1 VHLTG
6 IRAIACAVCVV
17 SFGADSGAAGD
28 VTSSIRQQVRED
40 GGFER
45 IVVSTDEQLSLA
57 TLVGQADLVVE
68 ASMTGRRSFLDD
80 SEMHIYTDYTF
91 MVQDVIKTG
100 TLPAVRG
107 GSTITI
113 RREGGTVDVDGR
125 PAVTI
130 ENDFPVFDAREPYIL
145 FLTQASSGSAY
156 SVLAG
161 PQGAFTAGDAITP
174 VAARL
179 ADAAERPSPTS
190 RAAFLGEVRALLK
203 FTE

>member
-1 VHLTG
+1 MHLTG
-6 IRAIACAVCVV
+6 IRAIACGVCIV
-17 SFGADSGAAGD
+17 SFGVDSGAAGD
-28 VTSSIRQQVRED
+28 VTSSIPRQVRED

-57 TLVGQADLVVE
+57 NLVGQADLVVE

-91 MVQDVIKTG
+91 IVQAVIKTRQV
-100 TLPAVRG
+100 PVVRG
-107 GSTITI
+107 GSTISI
-113 RREGGTVDVDGR
+113 RRQGGTVEVDGR

-130 ENDFPVFDAREPYIL
+130 ENDFPAFDARDPYIL
-145 FLTQASSGSAY
+145 FLTRERSGNAY
-156 SVLAG
+156 SVLGG
-161 PQGAFTAGDAITP
+161 PQGAFKAGDAITP
-174 VAARL
+174 LAVQLAEGAA
-179 ADAAERPSPTS
+179 RPSPTS

>member
-6 IRAIACAVCVV
+6 IRAIACGVCIV
-17 SFGADSGAAGD
+17 SFGVDSGAAGD
-28 VTSSIRQQVRED
+28 VTSSIPRQVRED

-57 TLVGQADLVVE
+57 NLVGQADLVVE
-68 ASMTGRRSFLDD
+68 ASMTGGRSFLDD

-91 MVQDVIKTG
+91 IVQDVIKNG
-100 TLPAVRG
+100 QPGVRG

-113 RREGGTVDVDGR
+113 RREGGTVTIDGR

-130 ENDFPVFDAREPYIL
+130 ENDFPVFDARDPYIL
-145 FLTQASSGSAY
+145 FLTQEPSGSAY
-156 SVLAG
+156 SVLGG
-161 PQGAFTAGDAITP
+161 PQGAFKAGDAITP
-174 VAARL
+174 LAVQL

-190 RAAFLGEVRALLK
+190 RAVFISEVRALLK